1 MKIRTPLILLTVA
14 ALLLAS
20 PAGRAAAQDTPART
34 SLKQTDLLTP
44 RAEQA
49 IERGY
54 RYLIGR
60 QGESGAWGKSGNSVG
75 VTSLCLIALM
85 VQGNFP
91 GEKPYGQEMEKALDF
106 LLKESRTGM
115 AGYMGTNMYSHGLAT
130 LALSELWGQT
140 DRDDEIRDA
149 IKDAV
154 DIILASQNQLGGWR
168 YNPEPSG
175 SDVSVT
181 AMQLVAL
188 NSAKQAGILVPDE
201 TINKA
206 IRFIHLCREPT
217 SGGFTY
223 MAGGGAGTPGFA
235 RSAAAVFSLMMAG
248 KHESSEVKGGI
259 KYLQKQD
266 PEIFRNVQW
275 YAYGHYYASLVN
287 YMAGEDTFEK
297 WYPKIRDGLLSK
309 QNKDGYWKTGGAGTD
324 YSTAMSIITLGVPY
338 AFVPAYQR

>member
-1 MKIRTPLILLTVA
+1 MKYMLTVLCVA
-14 ALLLAS
+14 GIALTSLPSEAW
-20 PAGRAAAQDTPART
+20 AQETVGGNR
-34 SLKQTDLLTP
+34 LKQTDLLTP

-49 IERGY
+49 IDRGY
-54 RYLIGR
+54 RYLKGR
-60 QGESGAWGKSGNSVG
+60 QSEDGAWGKKGNSVG

-91 GEKPYGQEMEKALDF
+91 GEKPYGDEMDKALDY

-140 DRDDEIRDA
+140 DRDEEIRDA

-154 DIILASQNQLGGWR
+154 DIILASQNKIGGWR

-223 MAGGGAGTPGFA
+223 MAGAGQGSPGFA
-235 RSAAAVFSLMMAG
+235 RSAAAIFSLMMAG
-248 KHESSEVKGGI
+248 KHESAEVKGGI
-259 KYLQKQD
+259 KYLHSQ
-266 PEIFRNVQW
+266 PTEIFRNVQW

-297 WYPKIRDGLLSK
+297 WYPKIRDGLISR
-309 QNKDGYWKTGGAGTD
+309 QHKDGYWKTGPGGTD